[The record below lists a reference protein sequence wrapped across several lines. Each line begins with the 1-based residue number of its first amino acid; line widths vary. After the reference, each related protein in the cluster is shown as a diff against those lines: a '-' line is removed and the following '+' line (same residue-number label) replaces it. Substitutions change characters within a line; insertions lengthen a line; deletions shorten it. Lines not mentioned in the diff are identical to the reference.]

1 MSSYE
6 VRGVSQH
13 RNSLFRLPMEAIPPL
28 RAGVD
33 FAVIV
38 ALSVVNGLV
47 YHIVSLGQPGS
58 VPLFLGSGLAV
69 AALFVAV
76 MQSNGFYVYPANE
89 RRLARLALLWTL
101 VFLFLTATAFLLKIS
116 EEFSR
121 GSVLAFYVN
130 GMGAL
135 ILLRGAVDTML
146 AGGLAS
152 GTLLGRRIAVAGE
165 STELNEGG
173 ILGTLEGCGCK
184 IEKLALLPVPSAEC
198 DADEQWAVFADQFVA
213 NLRQNLPEEVVFV
226 PGAAPPGIAAKLTDS
241 LRKLPIPVSL
251 VPDRATRALLAG
263 RSSSIG
269 SIRVVELQRAPL
281 SELERIGKRAV
292 DIVLAA
298 LGLLLLAPLMALVAI
313 AIRLDSPGPV
323 LFVQTRRG
331 FNGHTFRIYKYR
343 TMNVLDDGPVV
354 VQARRNDPRVTR
366 IGAVLRKSSIDELP
380 QLFNVLKG
388 DMSLV
393 GPRPHAVAHDNEYA
407 QLIADYALRY
417 HVKPGITG
425 WAQVNGL
432 RGETSTFELMKR
444 RVDHDLWYIEH
455 WSFSL
460 DVLILMKTM
469 VSQMQTRDV
478 Y

>member
-1 MSSYE
+1 
-6 VRGVSQH
+6 
-13 RNSLFRLPMEAIPPL
+13 MEAIPPL

-33 FAVIV
+33 FVVIV
-38 ALSVVNGLV
+38 ALSVLNGWL
-47 YHIVSLGQPGS
+47 YHLVSLGQPGS

-76 MQSNGFYVYPANE
+76 VQSNGFYVYPAKG

-101 VFLFLTATAFLLKIS
+101 VFLFLAAIAFLLKIS
-116 EEFSR
+116 DEFSR
-121 GSVLAFYVN
+121 GSVLAFYVT

-146 AGGLAS
+146 AGALAS

-165 STELNEGG
+165 SAELNEGG
-173 ILGTLEGCGCK
+173 ILRALEACGCK

-198 DADEQWAVFADQFVA
+198 DADAQWAAFADQFVA
-213 NLRQNLPEEVVFV
+213 NVRQSWPEEVVVV
-226 PGAAPPGIAAKLTDS
+226 PGATPPGLAAKLTDS

-263 RSSSIG
+263 RSASIG

-281 SELERIGKRAV
+281 SELERLGKRAL
-292 DIVLAA
+292 DILLAA
-298 LGLLLLAPLMALVAI
+298 SGLFFLAPLMILVAI
-313 AIRLDSPGPV
+313 VIQLDNPGPI
-323 LFVQTRRG
+323 LFLQTRMG
-331 FNGHTFRIYKYR
+331 FNGYKFRICKYR
-343 TMNVLDDGPVV
+343 TMKVLDDGPIV

-366 IGAVLRKSSIDELP
+366 IGALLRKTSIDELP

-432 RGETSTFELMKR
+432 RGETPTFDLMKR
-444 RVDHDLWYIEH
+444 RVDHDLWYIRH

-460 DVLILMKTM
+460 DLLILMKTV
-469 VSQMQTRDV
+469 VSQLQMRNV